1 MNAPAATFKALHWRS
16 SNLPEFEQT
25 LGAGAL
31 ISIAAGAVALLLVL
45 IIQFRVHAFVALILV
60 SFLTA
65 LVTGIPAANILT
77 TLTSAFGSTLGGVAL
92 LVGLGAMLGRLLE
105 VSGGAQALADDLV
118 RRFGEKRAPMALGIA
133 SLFFGFPIFFDAGL
147 VVMLPVMFTVGR
159 RLGGSLLL
167 YGIPVATAFSCMH
180 VFVPPHPGPV
190 AASELLGADVGLL
203 IIVGLIV
210 AIPTWILAGHFFGKW
225 IGNRIY
231 LPIPDNVTEE
241 KNSDEPTTLPSPGL
255 VVSLL
260 LLPLILIFMNTGL
273 DFARA
278 QGWVDK
284 GASWFQLARAIGST
298 PIALLIS
305 VLVAAYVL
313 GPMRGRDPVKV
324 ERIVDSALGPVCSVI
339 LITGAGGMFG
349 GVLRAS
355 GIGNALSGVL
365 ADIGM
370 PIFVAGFLISTALRV
385 AQGSATVAL
394 ITAAGLVQPAIQA
407 AGYQGLELAAIVI
420 AVASGSVMLSHV
432 NDSGFWLVGRFFNMD
447 IKTTF
452 KTWTVMQTL
461 MGLIGFTLSG
471 LIFWLA

>member
-1 MNAPAATFKALHWRS
+1 
-16 SNLPEFEQT
+16 LPEFEQT
-25 LGAGAL
+25 LSAGTL
-31 ISIAAGAVALLLVL
+31 ISIAVGAVALLLLL
-45 IIQFRVHAFVALILV
+45 IIKFRVHAFVALILV

-65 LVTGIPAANILT
+65 LVTGIPMANIIN
-77 TLTSAFGSTLGGVAL
+77 TLTNAFGSTLGGVAL

-118 RRFGEKRAPMALGIA
+118 RRFGEQRAPMALGIA

-147 VVMLPVMFTVGR
+147 VVMLPVMFTVAR

-167 YGIPVATAFSCMH
+167 YGIPVASAFSCMH

-203 IIVGLIV
+203 VIVGLVV
-210 AIPTWILAGHFFGKW
+210 AVPTWIIAGHFFGKW
-225 IGNRIY
+225 IGKRIL
-231 LPIPDNVTEE
+231 LPVPQVVQ
-241 KNSDEPTTLPSPGL
+241 KDETPEDEASLPSPGL
-255 VVSLL
+255 VVGLL
-260 LLPLILIFMNTGL
+260 LLPLALIFMNTGL

-278 QGWVDK
+278 QDWVDK
-284 GASWFQLARAIGST
+284 DAGWFQLLRAIGST

-305 VLVAAYVL
+305 VLVSAVVL
-313 GPMRGRDPVKV
+313 GPMRGRDPIKV

-355 GIGNALSGVL
+355 GIGDALSSALV
-365 ADIGM
+365 DIGM
-370 PIFVAGFLISTALRV
+370 PVFVAGFLVATALRV

-394 ITAAGLVQPAIQA
+394 ITAAGLIQPAVQA
-407 AGYQGLELAAIVI
+407 AGYQGIELAAIVI
-420 AVASGSVMLSHV
+420 AIASGSAVLSHV
-432 NDSGFWLVGRFFNMD
+432 NDSGFWLVGRFFEMD

-461 MGLIGFTLSG
+461 VGLVGFAISG

>member
-1 MNAPAATFKALHWRS
+1 
-16 SNLPEFEQT
+16 LPEFEQT
-25 LGAGAL
+25 LSAGTL
-31 ISIAAGAVALLLVL
+31 ISIAVGAVALLLLL
-45 IIQFRVHAFVALILV
+45 IIKFRVHAFVALILV

-65 LVTGIPAANILT
+65 LVTGIPMANIMN
-77 TLTSAFGSTLGGVAL
+77 TLTNAFGSTLGGVAL

-118 RRFGEKRAPMALGIA
+118 RRFGEQRAPMALGIA

-147 VVMLPVMFTVGR
+147 VVMLPVMFTVAR

-167 YGIPVATAFSCMH
+167 YGIPVASAFSCMH

-203 IIVGLIV
+203 VIVGLVV
-210 AIPTWILAGHFFGKW
+210 AVPTWIIAGHFFGKW
-225 IGNRIY
+225 IGKRIL
-231 LPIPDNVTEE
+231 LPVPQVVQ
-241 KNSDEPTTLPSPGL
+241 KDETPEDEASLPSPGL
-255 VVSLL
+255 VVGLL
-260 LLPLILIFMNTGL
+260 LLPLALIFMNTGL

-278 QGWVDK
+278 QDWVDK
-284 GASWFQLARAIGST
+284 DAGWFQFLRAVGST

-305 VLVAAYVL
+305 VLVSAVVL
-313 GPMRGRDPVKV
+313 GPMRGRDPIKV

-355 GIGNALSGVL
+355 GIGDALSSALV
-365 ADIGM
+365 DIGM
-370 PIFVAGFLISTALRV
+370 PVFVAGFLVATALRV

-394 ITAAGLVQPAIQA
+394 ITAAGLIQPAVQA
-407 AGYQGLELAAIVI
+407 AGYQGIELAAIVI
-420 AVASGSVMLSHV
+420 AIASGSAVLSHV
-432 NDSGFWLVGRFFNMD
+432 NDSGFWLVGRFFEMD

-461 MGLIGFTLSG
+461 VGLVGFAISG

>member
-1 MNAPAATFKALHWRS
+1 MHL
-16 SNLPEFEQT
+16 LEFEQT
-25 LGAGAL
+25 LSAGTL
-31 ISIAAGAVALLLVL
+31 ISIAVGAVALLLLL

-65 LVTGIPAANILT
+65 LVTGIPTANIMNTLT
-77 TLTSAFGSTLGGVAL
+77 TAFGSTLGGVAL

-105 VSGGAQALADDLV
+105 VSGGAQALADDLIA
-118 RRFGEKRAPMALGIA
+118 RFGEERAPMALGIA

-147 VVMLPVMFTVGR
+147 VVMLPVMFTVAR

-180 VFVPPHPGPV
+180 IFVPPHPGPV

-203 IIVGLIV
+203 IIVGLLV
-210 AIPTWILAGHFFGKW
+210 AVPIWIIAGHFYGKW
-225 IGNRIY
+225 IGKRVF
-231 LPIPDNVTEE
+231 LPVPDFSEEKSVEDNV
-241 KNSDEPTTLPSPGL
+241 SLPSSRL
-255 VVSLL
+255 VIALL
-260 LLPLILIFMNTGL
+260 LLPLLLIFMNTGL

-278 QGWVDK
+278 QQWVSKDA
-284 GASWFQLARAIGST
+284 GWFQLLRAIGST

-305 VLVAAYVL
+305 VLVAAFVL
-313 GPMRGRDPVKV
+313 GPMRGRDPLKV

-355 GIGNALSGVL
+355 GIGNALSSAL

-370 PIFVAGFLISTALRV
+370 PVLVAGFLISTALRV

-394 ITAAGLVQPAIQA
+394 IAAAGLIQPAVQA
-407 AGYQGLELAAIVI
+407 AGYQGVELAAIVI

-452 KTWTVMQTL
+452 KTWTVMQT
-461 MGLIGFTLSG
+461 MVGLLGFAISG
-471 LIFWLA
+471 LIFSLA

>member
-1 MNAPAATFKALHWRS
+1 M
-16 SNLPEFEQT
+16 PEFEQT
-25 LGAGAL
+25 LSAGTL
-31 ISIAAGAVALLLVL
+31 ISIAVGAVALLLLL
-45 IIQFRVHAFVALILV
+45 IIKFRVHAFVALILV

-65 LVTGIPAANILT
+65 LVTGIPMANIMN
-77 TLTSAFGSTLGGVAL
+77 TLTNAFGSTLGGVAL

-118 RRFGEKRAPMALGIA
+118 RRFGEQRAPMALGIA

-147 VVMLPVMFTVGR
+147 VVMLPVMFTVAR

-167 YGIPVATAFSCMH
+167 YGIPVASAFSCMH

-203 IIVGLIV
+203 VIVGLVV
-210 AIPTWILAGHFFGKW
+210 AVPTWILAGHFFGKW
-225 IGNRIY
+225 IGKRIL
-231 LPIPDNVTEE
+231 LPVPQVVQ
-241 KNSDEPTTLPSPGL
+241 KDETPEDEASLPSPGL
-255 VVSLL
+255 VVGLL
-260 LLPLILIFMNTGL
+260 LLPLALIFMNTGL

-278 QGWVDK
+278 QDWVDK
-284 GASWFQLARAIGST
+284 DAGWFQLLRAIGST

-305 VLVAAYVL
+305 VLVSAVVL
-313 GPMRGRDPVKV
+313 GPMRGRDPIKV

-355 GIGNALSGVL
+355 GIGDALSSALV
-365 ADIGM
+365 DIGM
-370 PIFVAGFLISTALRV
+370 PVFVAGFLVATALRV

-394 ITAAGLVQPAIQA
+394 ITAAGLIQPAVQA
-407 AGYQGLELAAIVI
+407 AGYQGIELAAIVI
-420 AVASGSVMLSHV
+420 AIASGSAVLSHV
-432 NDSGFWLVGRFFNMD
+432 NDSGFWLVGRFFEMD

-461 MGLIGFTLSG
+461 VGLVGFAISG

>member
-1 MNAPAATFKALHWRS
+1 M
-16 SNLPEFEQT
+16 PEFEQT
-25 LGAGAL
+25 LSAGTL
-31 ISIAAGAVALLLVL
+31 ISIAVGAVALLLLL

-65 LVTGIPAANILT
+65 LVTGIPTANIMNTLT
-77 TLTSAFGSTLGGVAL
+77 TAFGSTLGGVAL

-105 VSGGAQALADDLV
+105 VSGGAQALADDLIQ
-118 RRFGEKRAPMALGIA
+118 RFGEKRAPMALGIA

-210 AIPTWILAGHFFGKW
+210 AVPTWIVAGHFFGKW
-225 IGNRIY
+225 IGNRIF
-231 LPIPDNVTEE
+231 LPIPENVTEE
-241 KNSDEPTTLPSPGL
+241 KADDEVSLPSSGL
-255 VVSLL
+255 VVALL
-260 LLPLILIFMNTGL
+260 LLPLLLIFMNTGL

-278 QGWVDK
+278 QEWVSKDA
-284 GASWFQLARAIGST
+284 GWFQLLRAIGST

-305 VLVAAYVL
+305 VLVAAVVL
-313 GPMRGRDPVKV
+313 GPMRGRDPLKV

-355 GIGNALSGVL
+355 GIGNALSSAL

-370 PIFVAGFLISTALRV
+370 PVFVAGFLIATALRV

-394 ITAAGLVQPAIQA
+394 IAAAGLIQPAVQA
-407 AGYQGLELAAIVI
+407 AGYQGVELAAIVI

-452 KTWTVMQTL
+452 KTWTVMQT
-461 MGLIGFTLSG
+461 MVGLLGFALSG
-471 LIFWLA
+471 LIFSLA

>member
-1 MNAPAATFKALHWRS
+1 M
-16 SNLPEFEQT
+16 PEFEQT
-25 LGAGAL
+25 LSAGTL
-31 ISIAAGAVALLLVL
+31 ISIAVGAVALLLLL

-65 LVTGIPAANILT
+65 LVTGIPTANIMNTLT
-77 TLTSAFGSTLGGVAL
+77 TAFGSTLGGVAL

-105 VSGGAQALADDLV
+105 VSGGAQALADDLIQ
-118 RRFGEKRAPMALGIA
+118 RFGEERAPMALGIA

-210 AIPTWILAGHFFGKW
+210 AVPTWIVAGHFFGQW
-225 IGNRIY
+225 IGNRIF
-231 LPIPDNVTEE
+231 LPIPENVTEE
-241 KNSDEPTTLPSPGL
+241 KADDEVSLPSSGL
-255 VVSLL
+255 VVALL
-260 LLPLILIFMNTGL
+260 LLPLLLIFMNTGL

-278 QGWVDK
+278 QEWVSKDA
-284 GASWFQLARAIGST
+284 GWFQLLRAIGST

-305 VLVAAYVL
+305 VLVAAVVL
-313 GPMRGRDPVKV
+313 GPMRGRDPLKV

-355 GIGNALSGVL
+355 GIGNALSSAL

-370 PIFVAGFLISTALRV
+370 PVFVAGFLIATALRV

-394 ITAAGLVQPAIQA
+394 IAAAGLIQPAVQA
-407 AGYQGLELAAIVI
+407 AGYQGVELAAIVI

-452 KTWTVMQTL
+452 KTWTVMQT
-461 MGLIGFTLSG
+461 MVGLLGFALSG
-471 LIFWLA
+471 LIFSLA